1 MFSGLY
7 GFPLHII
14 EVQEATELCGYRSKH
29 WQQRDVGVNVVCT
42 KHNNGLIL
50 DKHPPNH
57 FKIL

>member
-1 MFSGLY
+1 MGFY

-14 EVQEATELCGYRSKH
+14 EVPEVTELCGYKLKH

-42 KHNNGLIL
+42 KYNNGLIL
-50 DKHPPNH
+50 YKHHPNH